1 MGIEKMS
8 EPEIVVSKLSA
19 RVTSDDKTVTIEI
32 YRLES
37 DSAWTLEVVDE
48 GGGST
53 VWDDKFPTEQAAFKE
68 ATDAIEK
75 EGIES
80 FIVESTIN
88 PTIH

>member
-1 MGIEKMS
+1 MS

-19 RVTSDDKTVTIEI
+19 RVTSGDKTVSIEI

-37 DSAWTLEVVDE
+37 DSTWTLEVVDE

-53 VWDDKFPTEQAAFKE
+53 VWDDKFPTEKAAFKE
-68 ATDAIEK
+68 ATDALEK